1 MSLVERG
8 PADTVMALALVHYLA
23 LSGNVPLGAV
33 AAFFARLGRTLII
46 EFVAKTDS
54 QAQRLLRNR
63 PDIFP
68 DYTSPRFERAFGEFF
83 VIADCQRMGD
93 ADRWIYLMT
102 WREPSPA

>member
-8 PADTVMALALVHYLA
+8 PADTVMALALVHHLA
-23 LSGNVPLGAV
+23 LSGNVPLADV
-33 AAFFARLGRTLII
+33 AAFFARLGRTLIV

-68 DYTSPRFERAFGEFF
+68 DYTSQGFERAFGEFF
-83 VIADCQRMGD
+83 VIADCQRVGD
-93 ADRWIYLMT
+93 AERWLYLMT
-102 WREPSPA
+102 RREPPSA